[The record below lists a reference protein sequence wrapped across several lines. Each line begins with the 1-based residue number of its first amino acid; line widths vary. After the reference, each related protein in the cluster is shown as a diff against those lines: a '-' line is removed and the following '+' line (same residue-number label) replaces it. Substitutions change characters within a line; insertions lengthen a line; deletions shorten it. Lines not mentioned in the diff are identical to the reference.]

1 MTPPNSPS
9 GSQAEILNSE
19 NNETPKPDPETIRG
33 MLKTNKG
40 LRHKTADD
48 LDISIAEV
56 DQAAN
61 ETEKAPSSVVRI
73 MDWVRERIPSVN
85 DMPSQPKKSWLD
97 R

>member
-9 GSQAEILNSE
+9 GSQAEILDSE
-19 NNETPKPDPETIRG
+19 NNEAPKPDLETIRG
-33 MLKTNKG
+33 MLKINKG
-40 LRHKTADD
+40 LRHKTAED
-48 LDISIAEV
+48 LNISIAEV
-56 DQAAN
+56 DKAAN
-61 ETEKAPSSVVRI
+61 KMEKSSSSVVRI